1 MTQAVK
7 NVTAT
12 VWPFAIVLL
21 GFVIV
26 QATLFMVNALKFNKK
41 YKLYSKDDLKS
52 IAKSSAVSTIGPSFS
67 VVVVV
72 IAMISLVGPSVTFM
86 RSGVIGAADYELWL
100 ADVVAT
106 TMGVTIGGEGFTEA
120 VFTCAIFGMVLG
132 SAPYMLNLLISLK
145 PLDRAVNK
153 SKEKKG
159 RSFIPVLGMTAELG
173 FLGYWALST
182 ASGGVPKTVGIIFGL
197 LSSMGVTAF
206 VRKTGNDKLNDW
218 ILGIALVGGM
228 VAAAVADTLLG

>member
-7 NVTAT
+7 NVTAV
-12 VWPFAIVLL
+12 VWPFAIILL
-21 GFVIV
+21 TFVVV
-26 QATLFMVNALKFNKK
+26 QAVLFMVNALKFNAK
-41 YKLYSKDDLKS
+41 YKLYTKDDLTS
-52 IAKSSAVSTIGPSFS
+52 IVKSSAISSIGPSIS

-86 RSGVIGAADYELWL
+86 RTGVIGAADYELWL

-132 SAPYMLNLLISLK
+132 SAPYMVNLLLLLK
-145 PLDRAVNK
+145 PLDKAAHK
-153 SKEKKG
+153 AQKKKH
-159 RSFIPVLGMTAELG
+159 SFLPILGMTAELG
-173 FLGYWALST
+173 FLGYWTLST

-197 LSSMGVTAF
+197 LSSMGVTAA
-206 VRKTGNDKLNDW
+206 VRKSGNEKLNDW
-218 ILGIALVGGM
+218 VLGIALVGGM
-228 VAAAVADTLLG
+228 LAAAIAETILG

>member
-7 NVTAT
+7 NVTAA

-26 QATLFMVNALKFNKK
+26 QSLLFMANALKFNKK
-41 YKLYSKDDLKS
+41 YKLYSNDDLKS
-52 IAKSSAVSTIGPSFS
+52 IAKSSAVSSIGPSFS

-72 IAMISLVGPSVTFM
+72 IAMISLVGPAVTFM
-86 RSGVIGAADYELWL
+86 RTGVIGAADYELWL

-132 SAPYMLNLLISLK
+132 SAPYMLNLLITLK
-145 PLDRAVNK
+145 PLDTAAR
-153 SKEKKG
+153 KEQKKKH
-159 RSFIPVLGMTAELG
+159 SFIPILGMTAEIG
-173 FLGYWALST
+173 FLGYWTLST

-197 LSSMGVTAF
+197 LSSMGVTAA
-206 VRKTGNDKLNDW
+206 VRKSGNEKLNDW
-218 ILGIALVGGM
+218 ILGIALIGGM
-228 VAAAVADTLLG
+228 VAAAAADTLLG